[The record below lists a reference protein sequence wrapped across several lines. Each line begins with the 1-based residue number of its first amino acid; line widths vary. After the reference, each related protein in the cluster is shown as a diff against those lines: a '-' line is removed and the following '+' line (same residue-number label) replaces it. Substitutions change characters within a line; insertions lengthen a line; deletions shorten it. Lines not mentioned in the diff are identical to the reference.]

1 MNANAEKQEDKLQLV
16 SEKLIHNIPL
26 DKIRVLNPRSRNQ
39 QIFARLVENIS
50 SLGLKRP
57 ITVTSNG
64 DGFDL
69 ICGQGRF
76 EAFRALGESQI
87 PCVIVS
93 APEADRYLISLIEN
107 LARRR
112 HSNRDLLSAISEL
125 SERGYSA
132 KDISKKTSL
141 HTHYITCILMLLS
154 QGEERLISAVEKGWL
169 PIKIAIEIAKSDDS
183 VTQAVMLEAFESG
196 LLKGDQLLKV
206 RRLIEKR
213 KSVGKRFLNPHPKHD
228 RITTPGQLVKTYQQE
243 VDRQKILIKKS
254 EINEQRLMFI
264 VTSIRKLTADEKF
277 KGLLE
282 TEGLTDMPAVLSK
295 RVFGGA

>member
-1 MNANAEKQEDKLQLV
+1 MTASAESQRV
-16 SEKLIHNIPL
+16 SLHIINDTNIQVIPL
-26 DKIRVLNPRSRNQ
+26 DLIKVLNPRNRNQ

-50 SLGLKRP
+50 NLGLKRP
-57 ITVTSNG
+57 ITVTPRG
-64 DGFDL
+64 ERFDL

-76 EAFRALGESQI
+76 EAFRALGESHI
-87 PCVIVS
+87 PCVVVS

-125 SERGYSA
+125 SDRGYSP
-132 KDISKKTSL
+132 KDIANKTGL
-141 HTHYITCILMLLS
+141 HSHYIACILILLK

-169 PIKIAIEIAKSDDS
+169 PIKIAIEIAKSDEGL
-183 VTQAVMLEAFESG
+183 TQKVMLDAYESN
-196 LLKGDQLLKV
+196 LLRGDQLLKV

-213 KSVGKRFLNPHPKHD
+213 NSGGKKFIPSPIRHE
-228 RITTPGQLVKTYQQE
+228 RITTPGQLVKTYQKE

-264 VTSIRKLTADEKF
+264 TTSIRKLTLDEKF
-277 KGLLE
+277 KALLQ

-295 RVFGGA
+295 RVFGGE

>member
-1 MNANAEKQEDKLQLV
+1 MNASAEKEISKLHIISDTKIQV
-16 SEKLIHNIPL
+16 IPL
-26 DKIRVLNPRSRNQ
+26 DIIKVLNPRSRNQ

-50 SLGLKRP
+50 NLGLKRP
-57 ITVTSNG
+57 ITVTPRG

-76 EAFRALGESQI
+76 EAFRALGETQI
-87 PCVIVS
+87 PCVVVS

-125 SERGYSA
+125 SDRGYSP
-132 KDISKKTSL
+132 KEISHKTCL
-141 HTHYITCILMLLS
+141 HSQYVACILILLK

-169 PIKIAIEIAKSDDS
+169 PISIAIEIAKSDDG
-183 VTQAVMLEAFESG
+183 VTQAVMLDAYESN
-196 LLKGDQLLKV
+196 LLRGDQLLKV

-213 KSVGKRFLNPHPKHD
+213 KSGGKKFVSNSVKYE
-228 RITTPGQLVKTYQQE
+228 RITTPGQLVKTYQKE

-264 VTSIRKLTADEKF
+264 TTSIRKLTLDEKF
-277 KGLLE
+277 KALLK

-295 RVFGGA
+295 RIFGGE